1 MAAADQLA
9 ASLDRSGAAS
19 LPDRWHRRGLFLRIL
34 FLALL
39 FISELIVISIFLDGA
54 ALLQAHGLGGLIGGW
69 GASAL
74 RAIVGTAALFGT
86 FLWLKDRAA
95 IERMSQELEDVPIA
109 WALLGFHAIAM
120 AIFAVLS
127 SQLYGLKSD
136 GPAALLGKGVGQNAV
151 ATGWLL
157 AGIAGIAFGAL
168 ALLPW
173 KYWRRLLATGGLL
186 WIYAFVAILLA
197 EVAGSLSRY
206 LWQPA
211 TKVTFTLVRLMLKP
225 FVAGLFTNPSRAQL
239 GTARFHVTIAPECSG
254 LEGAGL
260 IIAFG
265 LVWLLLFRR
274 ECRFPQSLALLP
286 AGVLVLFLLN
296 SVRIAALVLIGNAG
310 AEQIAIGGFH
320 SQAGWILFN
329 VVAVGFCLTIRNVR
343 WFTNP
348 GFGSQ
353 ALVADGFASG
363 AGREDV
369 SVARDVH
376 ASRTLTADNPT
387 AAYLLPFLAILAA
400 GMVATAASSPFEWL
414 YPLRMIAAGS
424 ALWIFRK
431 RFAAL
436 NWEVSWMGISSGVVV
451 FLLWIAFDRLFGG
464 ATREY
469 GEPAALL
476 TASSWVRTAWIA
488 LRAVAAVTTVPL
500 AEELAFRGFLMR
512 RFVSADF
519 ESISPQRV
527 TWLALVVSSVV
538 FGVLHGGLWIAGI
551 LAGLIFGLVWK
562 WRGNFGDAVAA
573 HASANAL
580 LALYVLYYGQW
591 HLW

>member
-1 MAAADQLA
+1 V
-9 ASLDRSGAAS
+9 SLV
-19 LPDRWHRRGLFLRIL
+19 DRWHRRGLFFRVL

-39 FISELIVISIFLDGA
+39 FTSELIIISIFLDGA
-54 ALLQAHGLGGLIGGW
+54 ALLQAKGLGGLIGGW
-69 GASAL
+69 GAWAL
-74 RAIVGTAALFGT
+74 RAIVGTAALSGT
-86 FLWLKDRAA
+86 LLWLKDRAA
-95 IERMSQELEDVPIA
+95 LERMSQELAEVPIA
-109 WALLGFHAIAM
+109 WGVLGFHAIAM
-120 AIFAVLS
+120 AVFAVLS

-136 GPAALLGKGVGQNAV
+136 GAAALLGKSAGQNAV
-151 ATGWLL
+151 AAGWLI
-157 AGIAGIAFGAL
+157 AGIAGIAFGAC
-168 ALLPW
+168 ALVPW
-173 KYWRRLLATGGLL
+173 KYWRRLFDTGGLL
-186 WIYAFVAILLA
+186 WIYAFAAILLA
-197 EVAGSLSRY
+197 EVAGNFSRY
-206 LWQPA
+206 LWEPA
-211 TKVTFTLVRLMLKP
+211 TRVTFSLVRLMLKP

-239 GTARFHVTIAPECSG
+239 GTARFHVIIAPECSG

-329 VVAVGFCLTIRNVR
+329 IVAVGFCLTIRNVR
-343 WFTNP
+343 WFTNR
-348 GFGSQ
+348 
-353 ALVADGFASG
+353 ALAGQQLAAVGFASG
-363 AGREDV
+363 S
-369 SVARDVH
+369 SVDDAPRAPESQ
-376 ASRTLTADNPT
+376 ASRTLASENPT

-400 GMVATAASSPFEWL
+400 GMIATAASSPFEWF
-414 YPLRMIAAGS
+414 YPLRMVAAGG
-424 ALWIFRK
+424 ALWIYRK
-431 RFAAL
+431 RYASL
-436 NWEVSWMGISSGVVV
+436 NWQASWRGIASGVAV
-451 FLLWIAFDRLFGG
+451 FLLWIGCDRLFGG
-464 ATREY
+464 GAREY

-476 TASSWVRTAWIA
+476 TASSWVRTSWIA
-488 LRAVAAVTTVPL
+488 LRAVAAVTTVPF

-512 RFVSADF
+512 RLVAADF
-519 ESISPQRV
+519 ESVSPPRV
-527 TWLALVVSSVV
+527 TWLALVISSVV

-551 LAGLIFGLVWK
+551 AAGVIFGLVWK